1 MPKKL
6 KHGEQARAARESGIS
21 KQKLGRWY
29 NQGKLDPVIKNKRI
43 NVEAL
48 LASVDEIRSPQHVQA
63 ADARWNKKKNPTQED
78 VADVAAVAGLD
89 ENTSIAEA
97 QRLKAVYDASIR
109 KLELEQK
116 RSDLLEFEAV
126 KKEVGDIVLTF
137 RSQVVS
143 IPDRISAIL
152 AAESSRS
159 EVKRLLKT
167 ELNTALDAIS
177 SKLLEPND

>member
-1 MPKKL
+1 MANKTNVGEIPKLAKYL
-6 KHGEQARAARESGIS
+6 NEKYHKVYRLVSKGHLDDCIKNGKINKKKAAE
-21 KQKLGRWY
+21 
-29 NQGKLDPVIKNKRI
+29 VIKSRVAPIQK
-43 NVEAL
+43 
-48 LASVDEIRSPQHVQA
+48 ASAE
-63 ADARWNKKKNPTQED
+63 ARWNKKKNPTQED

-109 KLELEQK
+109 KLELEQR

-126 KKEVGDIVLTF
+126 KKEVGNIVLTF

-159 EVKRLLKT
+159 EVKRLLKA

-177 SKLLEPND
+177 SKLLEPDD